1 MSETTTNL
9 HEYSVSE
16 LSSSVKNI
24 IEDNFSRVRVRGE
37 LGRVV
42 RAGSGHMYMD
52 LKDDRAVING
62 VIWKGNASRLK
73 IDPEQG
79 MEVVATGRMT
89 TYPGQSRY
97 QIIIDSLEPAGVGA
111 LMALFEK
118 RKKQLEA
125 EGLFAPERKKT
136 LPFLPKVIGVVTS
149 PSGAVIRD
157 ILHRLRERYP
167 AHVLVWPTLVQGKEA
182 EAQIV
187 KAIKGFNSLP
197 AGGSVPRPDLLI
209 VARGGG
215 SLEDLW
221 CFNEETVARAAA
233 GSDIPLISAV
243 GHETDTTL
251 IDYVA
256 DKRAPTPTAAAEM
269 ATPVRADLISELLN
283 KERRLLDAQSRLMET
298 LRSGLRAA
306 ERGLGRPDEILG
318 THAQRFDRAGDRLNN
333 GLRSHLETAST
344 VLARTSGRFSP
355 SILNAGFEARE
366 GRMTRAK
373 ERLHSGMERSLERRK
388 DRINSIRLVPA
399 SLSRRVADAR
409 PAVDS
414 LAARLTNT
422 TRNLVNRREQS
433 LNAIEKLLASL
444 SHHNVLARGFA
455 LIRDESGNLV
465 RSHQAISP
473 GSQGEV
479 EFFDGRQT
487 VTFSDKKSP
496 IKPQTKSRAG
506 NRPPNSKKDAAPQ
519 QKMKATQKSLFDE

>member
-1 MSETTTNL
+1 M
-9 HEYSVSE
+9 
-16 LSSSVKNI
+16 
-24 IEDNFSRVRVRGE
+24 
-37 LGRVV
+37 
-42 RAGSGHMYMD
+42 
-52 LKDDRAVING
+52 
-62 VIWKGNASRLK
+62 
-73 IDPEQG
+73 
-79 MEVVATGRMT
+79 
-89 TYPGQSRY
+89 
-97 QIIIDSLEPAGVGA
+97 
-111 LMALFEK
+111 
-118 RKKQLEA
+118 
-125 EGLFAPERKKT
+125 
-136 LPFLPKVIGVVTS
+136 
-149 PSGAVIRD
+149 
-157 ILHRLRERYP
+157 
-167 AHVLVWPTLVQGKEA
+167 
-182 EAQIV
+182 
-187 KAIKGFNSLP
+187 
-197 AGGSVPRPDLLI
+197 
-209 VARGGG
+209 
-215 SLEDLW
+215 EDLW
-221 CFNEETVARAAA
+221 CFNEESVARAAA

-373 ERLHSGMERSLERRK
+373 ERLHSGIERSLERRK

-399 SLSRRVADAR
+399 SLSRRMADAR

-433 LNAIEKLLASL
+433 LSALEKLLASL

-455 LIRDESGNLV
+455 LIRDESGKLV
-465 RSHQAISP
+465 RSRQAISP

-479 EFFDGRQT
+479 EFFDGRHA

-496 IKPQTKSRAG
+496 SKPQTKSRAE
-506 NRPPNSKKDAAPQ
+506 NKPPTAKKDPASQ
-519 QKMKATQKSLFDE
+519 EKMKATQKSLFDE